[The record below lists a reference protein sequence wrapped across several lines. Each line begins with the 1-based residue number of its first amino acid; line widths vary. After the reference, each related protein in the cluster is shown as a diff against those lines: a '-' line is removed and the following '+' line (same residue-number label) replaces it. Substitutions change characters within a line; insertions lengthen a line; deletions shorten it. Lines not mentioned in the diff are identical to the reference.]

1 MHIHA
6 VLLHRV
12 MNFLVMAEVASEAIS
27 LHIIPMLLFVDENGQ
42 INMETE
48 GIVEIITVEIMAFIV
63 HGEPILV

>member
-1 MHIHA
+1 
-6 VLLHRV
+6 
-12 MNFLVMAEVASEAIS
+12 
-27 LHIIPMLLFVDENGQ
+27 MLLFVDENGQ